1 MIDHRITFTG
11 EDQTTTAAPTGGLG
25 EVSTS
30 TLPQGAQEVRFMPA
44 RWLPAE
50 QEYYWSEA
58 WQGGEME
65 SLRELASGG
74 AVRFDTTDD
83 LLHWLFSADG
93 DED

>member
-1 MIDHRITFTG
+1 
-11 EDQTTTAAPTGGLG
+11 
-25 EVSTS
+25 
-30 TLPQGAQEVRFMPA
+30 MPA